1 MSIFYSYY
9 GRMTQ
14 VIIKHDFSA
23 FALSQST
30 IYLKEKE
37 ADEKIAAEL
46 RARNHARKQKKN
58 EGDYSLIR

>member
-37 ADEKIAAEL
+37 ADEKLSEEL
-46 RARNHARKQKKN
+46 RSRNHARKEKAKS
-58 EGDYSLIR
+58 GTIA